1 MAFIH
6 CDVNVAITA
15 ERNETMTKVN
25 RGLFISP
32 NAVVGGMDEEDELG

>member
-15 ERNETMTKVN
+15 ERNETMTTVN